1 MWAARQALAAALRAQ
16 APRRLAQRAPAQ
28 RLAAALSPTLCD
40 VWVARFA
47 SAAADGGAAVPPDGA
62 DVSTRFGAGWLGAAG
77 SGAAA
82 AARGRGG
89 QADGEAAQAEPKKR
103 RQQAPPVGKRGE
115 KTADGRPKPDERTV
129 ADLVGSGWF
138 ESEEAVV
145 ALLTRGKTGVNRYA
159 FETAQPTADWL
170 EAMLGLVPAKGG
182 VLPAAK
188 AVNLFP
194 ELLYRDAAAL
204 QRKWGA
210 LTQSAEQ
217 GGVGI
222 ALSEEQACEAVL
234 KHPQLL
240 GYAADALKRGWSML
254 TATEGGL
261 GLSPEEAR
269 SCILLNPAVL
279 RFNHDAVVRRVELLR
294 SLGYPK
300 AHRMVLRQ
308 SRVLSFTE
316 ETVREHAAWWK
327 QTGLDH
333 VKIVTMNPTL
343 LGVVSVDEL
352 QAKLDFL
359 SVVVGMSTAELNN
372 APSLFGLSLDDR
384 LLARYF
390 YALQEG
396 RLARFGSI
404 NTMMSETDTS
414 FLAMLEGQPSRGRA
428 TDLEVARYKEQVASP
443 EFVAWRERQEALLVR
458 DAQLRSA
465 KALARIRQD
474 VCALHP

>member
-1 MWAARQALAAALRAQ
+1 MRVSVRCGVARPAQLRGAARSVLLLQRVAPASRGSQRFGRCARLDQGCAARLVVAAEGEPEPAALHSAAEGEAEPQ
-16 APRRLAQRAPAQ
+16 KRRRKRAPN
-28 RLAAALSPTLCD
+28 
-40 VWVARFA
+40 V
-47 SAAADGGAAVPPDGA
+47 
-62 DVSTRFGAGWLGAAG
+62 
-77 SGAAA
+77 
-82 AARGRGG
+82 
-89 QADGEAAQAEPKKR
+89 GE
-103 RQQAPPVGKRGE
+103 RGE
-115 KTADGRPKPDERTV
+115 TTADGKPEPDERTV
-129 ADLVGSGWF
+129 EDLVRRGWF
-138 ESEEAVV
+138 ESEEDAE
-145 ALLTRGKTGVNRYA
+145 ALLTRKKSQHQRFPY
-159 FETAQPTADWL
+159 ETAQPAADWL
-170 EAMLGLVPAKGG
+170 ETMLGLVQLKGG
-182 VLPAAK
+182 LLPAAK
-188 AVNLFP
+188 AVKACP
-194 ELLYRDAAAL
+194 QLLCQDAATL
-204 QRKWGA
+204 QRNWDA
-210 LTQSAEQ
+210 LTLPAEQ
-217 GGVGI
+217 GGAGI
-222 ALSEEQACEAVL
+222 AFSQEQAREAVL
-234 KHPQLL
+234 KHPSIL
-240 GYAADALKRGWSML
+240 GYTTNKLKRGWLML
-254 TATEGGL
+254 TAAEGGL

-384 LLARYF
+384 LRARYF

>member
-1 MWAARQALAAALRAQ
+1 MWAAGQALAAALRAQ

-40 VWVARFA
+40 VWGARFA
-47 SAAADGGAAVPPDGA
+47 SAAADAGAAVPPDGA
-62 DVSTRFGAGWLGAAG
+62 AASTRLGGADWLGAEG
-77 SGAAA
+77 SGAAV
-82 AARGRGG
+82 ARERNGS
-89 QADGEAAQAEPKKR
+89 ASGEASQAEPPLR
-103 RQQAPPVGKRGE
+103 RQRAPYPTRGE

-210 LTQSAEQ
+210 LTQLAEQ

-384 LLARYF
+384 LRARYF

-428 TDLEVARYKEQVASP
+428 TDLEVACYKEQVASP